1 MSVTN
6 DVNAIKE
13 NLGTL
18 TETNKKFIV
27 HLQGSSSEIEVPLY
41 AKSLDEALE
50 VAEWTYQE
58 AGFEVARVRPAV

>member
-1 MSVTN
+1 MSVTSN
-6 DVNAIKE
+6 MNTVAE
-13 NLGTL
+13 NTGSL

-27 HLQGSSSEIEVPLY
+27 HLQGSASEIEVPVY

-58 AGFEVARVRPAV
+58 AGFEVSRVRPAV